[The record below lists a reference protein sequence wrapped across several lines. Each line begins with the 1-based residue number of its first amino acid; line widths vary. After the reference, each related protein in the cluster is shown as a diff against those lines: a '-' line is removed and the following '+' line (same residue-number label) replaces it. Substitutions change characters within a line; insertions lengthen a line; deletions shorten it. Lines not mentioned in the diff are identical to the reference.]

1 MISPTARVLIVDD
14 HPLMREALAAQISAQ
29 SDMTVCGEAAG
40 AEEASALAKAADP
53 DLAIVD
59 IALDE
64 GNGIELIKRLRNW
77 SRRIRILVI
86 SAYEEAIYAERA
98 LRAGAQGY
106 INKRECQ
113 GQIVV
118 AMRTVLAGELFLS
131 PSMTRRMLG
140 AAIAG
145 EARLAEDVTTAL
157 SDRELEVFRLLGHG
171 LTTRAIANRL
181 DLSVHTIETYRAN
194 LRRKLN
200 LRNGAELT
208 QRAVQ
213 WVLEHA

>member
-1 MISPTARVLIVDD
+1 MTNSLLAGAIPRRMGAAPMISPTARVLIVDD
-14 HPLMREALAAQISAQ
+14 HPLMREALAAQISVQ

-59 IALDE
+59 IALDQ

-77 SRRIRILVI
+77 SSRIRILVV
-86 SAYEEAIYAERA
+86 SAYEE
-98 LRAGAQGY
+98 
-106 INKRECQ
+106 
-113 GQIVV
+113 
-118 AMRTVLAGELFLS
+118 VLAGELFLS